1 MDGWTLGWPEGSVE
15 GCCEGCN
22 APVEG
27 DKKRRKRMESS
38 YVREGCER
46 GMRWCI

>member
-22 APVEG
+22 ASVEG
-27 DKKRRKRMESS
+27 DKKRRKRKENSH
-38 YVREGCER
+38 VR
-46 GMRWCI
+46 